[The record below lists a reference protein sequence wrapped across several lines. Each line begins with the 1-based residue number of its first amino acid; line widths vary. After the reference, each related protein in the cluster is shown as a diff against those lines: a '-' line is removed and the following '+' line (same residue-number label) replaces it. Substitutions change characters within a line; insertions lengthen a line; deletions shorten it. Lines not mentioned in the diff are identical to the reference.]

1 MQSRRIFLPLAAIA
15 AAFIMWRA
23 WGTGPDDSNVLPGY
37 LEGET
42 LFMAAP
48 ISGTVKSIAVTRGQR
63 IEAGAPLFAMDSSVL
78 AAERSRAEAQL
89 RQAEAQVAVTQAK
102 AQQAEA
108 NALAAAAQAE
118 KARADLDR
126 YLRVQRVDRAAIAQE
141 QVDTARTTAA
151 NARAQYDAA
160 ENEAKAENLQVS
172 ASEGQVAQ
180 FQAALA
186 DVQARFDQ
194 LSPRAPSPARV
205 LDVFYQPG
213 EWATA
218 NQPVV
223 SLLPDDKLK
232 VRFFVSETQVARFR
246 LGETVKFACDGCA
259 TGLTA
264 RINYISPQPEFT
276 PPVIYSRKSRD
287 RLVFLVEA
295 LPTDARKL
303 TPGLPVEVTP
313 LSNTADHGPDLV
325 SGAQ

>member
-1 MQSRRIFLPLAAIA
+1 MQSRRIFLPIAAAIA
-15 AAFIMWRA
+15 AAFILWRS
-23 WGTGPDDSNVLPGY
+23 WGSGSDDPAVLTGY

-42 LFMAAP
+42 LFMATP

-63 IEAGAPLFAMDSSVL
+63 IDSGAPLFAMDTSVL

-89 RQAEAQVAVTQAK
+89 RQAEAQVAVAQAK
-102 AQQAEA
+102 AQQAKA

-118 KARADLDR
+118 KAQADLNR
-126 YLRVQRVDRAAIAQE
+126 YLGVQHVDRAAVARE

-151 NARAQYDAA
+151 NARAQHDAA

-205 LDVFYQPG
+205 QDVFYQPG

-223 SLLPDDKLK
+223 SLLPDNRLK
-232 VRFFVSETQVARFR
+232 VRFFVSEAQVARLR
-246 LGETVKFACDGCA
+246 LGETVNFACDGCA
-259 TGLTA
+259 KGLTA

-276 PPVIYSRKSRD
+276 PPVIYSGKSRD
-287 RLVFLVEA
+287 RLVFLIEA

-303 TPGLPVEVTP
+303 TPGLPVEVST
-313 LSNTADHGPDLV
+313 TADDTPDIA
-325 SGAQ
+325 SGAR